1 MITETITRIKLT
13 ASEGMILTDGE
24 NYGKEVYLAEDAEQ
38 SLWYEITQEEYEKLV
53 EDTEDASYEEEIIE
67 NAEVSTDDNTDS

>member
-38 SLWYEITQEEYEKLV
+38 SLWHEITEDEYEKLV
-53 EDTEDASYEEEIIE
+53 EDVEDAPHEEEIIE
-67 NAEVSTDDNTDS
+67 NVEGTE